1 MHVLNLMHCMSKLSD
16 VVKSFILLGLLLL
29 RTETG
34 GQSVMADLEQSFMRS
49 MSLRGVNYG
58 GTHPQVCFLDYVI

>member
-1 MHVLNLMHCMSKLSD
+1 MLLI
-16 VVKSFILLGLLLL
+16 KSFILLGLLLL
-29 RTETG
+29 HTETG

-58 GTHPQVCFLDYVI
+58 ATHPQVCFLDYVI